1 MIRNI
6 NKNDIMKYLAKTS
19 SFLLLGVLLLTVSCF
34 DEDKLDEPV
43 NTVDEP
49 ISDLDKYIDENFVQR
64 YGIAIRYRFVDNFVD
79 PGQRVAP
86 PKLELVR
93 PMLDFV
99 ENFWIG
105 VFADAPG
112 GEFFFRNYVPAEL
125 VFLGGPIF
133 NGDGTATLGTADAG
147 ARITF
152 TDVNS
157 FDLSDEVWLT
167 RQLNIVYHEFSHT
180 VHQQFKLPTAFEEI
194 TASGYSSAG
203 SWFNVTDDEALR
215 RGYVTPYATSSPNE
229 DFAETVAFYMF
240 DDEFFDKYI
249 TQETN
254 CTTAD
259 CEERNEGRKFMLEK
273 LNAIKDHYLKVTG
286 VDLDDLR
293 AAVQSRL

>member
-1 MIRNI
+1 MSRKI
-6 NKNDIMKYLAKTS
+6 NHGKVRRYLTGIS
-19 SFLLLGVLLLTVSCF
+19 SLLFLGLLFLTVSCF
-34 DEDKLDEPV
+34 EEDKLDTPV
-43 NTVDEP
+43 NAVDEP
-49 ISDLDKYIDENFVQR
+49 VSDLDKYIDENFVQK
-64 YGIAIRYRFVDNFVD
+64 YGIAIRYKFVDNFVD

-99 ENFWIG
+99 DEFWVG

-112 GEFFFRNYVPAEL
+112 GEEFFRSYVPAEL

-133 NGDGTATLGTADAG
+133 NGDGTQTLGTADAG

-157 FDLSDEVWLT
+157 FDLTDEEWLT

-194 TASGYSSAG
+194 TSSGYSSAG
-203 SWFNVTDDEALR
+203 SWFNVTEEQALQ

-240 DDEFFDKYI
+240 DKDFFDTYI
-249 TQETN
+249 TLEEN
-254 CTTAD
+254 CTTAA
-259 CEERNEGRKFMLEK
+259 CEDRNEGRKFVLEK
-273 LNAIKDHYLKVTG
+273 LNSIKDHYLKVTG